1 MPRVESLHV
10 YPVKSC
16 GGIDLKEA
24 TIGSRGFLYDRHWI
38 ITDEVGKKLTQRD
51 ITSMATV
58 RTALTEHTLTLSAN
72 GAADLKVPLV
82 SERSEP
88 TSVDVWGNECIG
100 LDEGDEPAAWLS
112 SALQKNVRLL
122 RFDESSFRKLDPEWI
137 GDTNATAAF
146 SDVLPFLVVNT
157 ASLDAL
163 NKMRADRDMPPCT
176 IDRFRANI
184 VLYGLDAWEEDE
196 IPALQISGM
205 KIDLTRPCSRC
216 RVPSID
222 QQTGIE
228 EDYGNLEVL
237 AEERKFKNHINRPGA
252 MFGVQGMCTRGEG
265 QTLKVGDVMT
275 VVELTDTLP
284 PLPRLSPA

>member
-16 GGIDLKEA
+16 GGIDLQQA
-24 TIGSRGFLYDRHWI
+24 TIGPRGFLYDRCWI
-38 ITDEVGKKLTQRD
+38 IVDEQGRKLTQRD

-58 RTALTEHTLTLSAN
+58 RTSLSSEAITLSAN
-72 GAADLKVPLV
+72 NLEPLSVPLV
-82 SERSEP
+82 SERSER
-88 TSVDVWGNECIG
+88 TRVDVWGNECIG

-112 SALQKNVRLL
+112 DALRRNVRLL
-122 RFDESSFRKLDPEWI
+122 RFDETSFRKLDPEWI
-137 GDTNATAAF
+137 GDTKATAAF

-163 NKMRADRDMPPCT
+163 NKMRADRGMPPCT

-184 VLYGLDAWEEDE
+184 VLNGLEAWAEDE
-196 IPALQISGM
+196 IPALQIGEI

-222 QQTGIE
+222 QQTGVE

-237 AEERKFKNHINRPGA
+237 AEERKFKNYINRPGA
-252 MFGVQGMCTRGEG
+252 MFGVQGMCTHGEG
-265 QTLKVGDVMT
+265 QTLKVGDEMT
-275 VVELTDTLP
+275 IVELTGNLP
-284 PLPRLSPA
+284 TVPRLF